1 MCATLALCL
10 VAGVR
15 VLRGDTDKKVMSDRV
30 AGLIKQLGDDYFAK
44 REAASKALEALGEI
58 AVA

>member
-1 MCATLALCL
+1 